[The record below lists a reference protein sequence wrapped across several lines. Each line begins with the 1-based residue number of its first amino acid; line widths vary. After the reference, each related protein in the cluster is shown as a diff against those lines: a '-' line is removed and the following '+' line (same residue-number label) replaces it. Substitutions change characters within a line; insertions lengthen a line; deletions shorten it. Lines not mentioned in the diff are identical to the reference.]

1 MATSRTGDTAR
12 QAQRPTGAD
21 QPAHDRDDGRA
32 GGGIGQTLR
41 DATYQKL
48 ADQKTRA
55 SNTLGSVAG
64 AVRGMTEELRDGGQS
79 GIADY
84 VNKAAEGIG
93 RWSDQ
98 LRERDIDD
106 AVRAVHDFAR
116 RQPAV
121 FIGLAFGAGALLARF
136 LKSSAGDNHQSHG
149 PASSA
154 RSDSRY
160 GSGVS
165 DQSATRVGPSGVGVA
180 PVAAPTAMAADETPR
195 VSPDMPS
202 ARGVL

>member
-1 MATSRTGDTAR
+1 MATSRTGDTTR
-12 QAQRPTGAD
+12 QAQIPTGAD
-21 QPAHDRDDGRA
+21 QPAHDRDAGRA

-79 GIADY
+79 RIADY
-84 VNKAAEGIG
+84 VNKAAEGID

-106 AVRAVHDFAR
+106 AVRAMYDFAR

-136 LKSSAGDNHQSHG
+136 LKSSAGDNHRSQSQAWSG
-149 PASSA
+149 
-154 RSDSRY
+154 RSDRRI
-160 GSGVS
+160 GS

-180 PVAAPTAMAADETPR
+180 PVAAPTDTAADETPR